1 MPTPWMLGN
10 TGPMA
15 DESRLRGRAS
25 GLTDRRGECG
35 VLDQLINTVRAGG
48 SGVLV
53 VRGEPGVGKSA
64 LLDYLVGHAAGCRVV
79 RAAGVQSE
87 MELAFAGLHQLL
99 APVLDRA
106 DRLPVPQRDAL
117 RTAFGLSAGPVPDRF
132 LVGLAVLGLVSEV
145 AGERP
150 LVCVVDDEQWLDRAS
165 VQALGFVA
173 RRLAADPVGL
183 VFAVRVAGG
192 ELAGLPELA
201 VAGLR
206 AEDARVLLD
215 SVLAGPVDAR
225 VRDLIVA
232 ETRGNPL
239 ALLELPRG
247 LPPAELAGGFG
258 LPGAVSLP
266 GRIEDSF
273 RRQLEGL
280 PEETRRLLALAAADP
295 SGDPLLV
302 WRAAGRLGIAVAA
315 GTPAVGAG
323 LVEFG
328 GRVRFR
334 HPLAR
339 SAAYRSAPVQQR
351 QEVHGA
357 LAAATDPAADPDRRA
372 WHRAQAAPGPDEDV
386 AAELEQSAGRA
397 QDRGGLAAAAAFLE
411 RAALL
416 TPGPVRRAQ
425 RLLAA
430 ARGNRDAGELD
441 AALELLVVVEA
452 GPLDGLQAAEVERLR
467 GLIAAD
473 QGRGSD
479 AARLLLRAARLLE
492 PLDAA
497 LARETHLEAL
507 WAAAAAGDLGRPG
520 GVRQAAEAARDAPP
534 GPGPPRAVDVV
545 LDALALRLTEGHAAA
560 AAALTRALEVLV
572 TLDVGAGETRR
583 RLWLA
588 GGRASITFALELW
601 DFDSWH
607 ALAAHQVQVARD
619 MGALVQLQLAISNLG
634 VHQLVA
640 GELTATGRLIEEDRL
655 IAEATGNP
663 PVGYAAMMLAAWQG
677 REQEAA
683 ELIEATVQL
692 ATESGM
698 GVLTGLA
705 ACASAVLD
713 NGLGRYD
720 AARDAAQ
727 SAFERDHLGFG
738 HLVVPELAEAAART
752 GDVAAVRAALDWLSE
767 RTRVTPTAWVLGI
780 EALVR
785 ALLSDGQAADRF
797 YRESIERLGRTRVR
811 AELARS
817 HLLYGEWLRRQGRRT
832 DAREQLRTALR
843 MLDAMGMVAFA
854 ERARSELL
862 ATGET
867 ARKRT
872 VPAARTRTGGASEA
886 LTAQE
891 AQVARLARDGLSNP
905 EIGARLFISPRTAK
919 YHLSNVFTKLGIS
932 SRSRLDRVL
941 PADPDTAGPR

>member
-1 MPTPWMLGN
+1 
-10 TGPMA
+10 
-15 DESRLRGRAS
+15 
-25 GLTDRRGECG
+25 
-35 VLDQLINTVRAGG
+35 
-48 SGVLV
+48 
-53 VRGEPGVGKSA
+53 
-64 LLDYLVGHAAGCRVV
+64 
-79 RAAGVQSE
+79 
-87 MELAFAGLHQLL
+87 
-99 APVLDRA
+99 
-106 DRLPVPQRDAL
+106 
-117 RTAFGLSAGPVPDRF
+117 
-132 LVGLAVLGLVSEV
+132 
-145 AGERP
+145 
-150 LVCVVDDEQWLDRAS
+150 
-165 VQALGFVA
+165 
-173 RRLAADPVGL
+173 
-183 VFAVRVAGG
+183 
-192 ELAGLPELA
+192 
-201 VAGLR
+201 
-206 AEDARVLLD
+206 
-215 SVLAGPVDAR
+215 
-225 VRDLIVA
+225 
-232 ETRGNPL
+232 
-239 ALLELPRG
+239 
-247 LPPAELAGGFG
+247 
-258 LPGAVSLP
+258 
-266 GRIEDSF
+266 
-273 RRQLEGL
+273 
-280 PEETRRLLALAAADP
+280 
-295 SGDPLLV
+295 
-302 WRAAGRLGIAVAA
+302 
-315 GTPAVGAG
+315 
-323 LVEFG
+323 VEFG
-328 GRVRFR
+328 TRLRFR

-339 SAAYRSAPVQQR
+339 SAAYRSASLRDR

-357 LAAATDPAADPDRRA
+357 LAEVTDPAADPDRRA

-386 AAELEQSAGRA
+386 AAELERSAGRA
-397 QDRGGLAAAAAFLE
+397 QARGGLAAAAAFSE

-416 TPGPVRRAQ
+416 TPDPVRRAQ

-430 ARGNRDAGELD
+430 ARGKRDAGELD
-441 AALELLVVVEA
+441 AALGLLVVVEA

-467 GLIAAD
+467 GQIAAD
-473 QGRGSD
+473 QGHGSG

-497 LARETHLEAL
+497 LARETYLEAL

-640 GELTATGRLIEEDRL
+640 GELAATGRLIEEDRL

-663 PVGYAAMMLAAWQG
+663 PVAYPAMMLAAWQG

-692 ATESGM
+692 ATESGL

-752 GDVAAVRAALDWLSE
+752 GDMAAVRAALDWLSE
-767 RTRVTPTAWVLGI
+767 RTQVTPTAWVLGI

-832 DAREQLRTALR
+832 DAREQLRAALR
-843 MLDAMGMVAFA
+843 MLDAMGIAAFA
-854 ERARSELL
+854 ERARSELR

-872 VPAARTRTGGASEA
+872 APAARAAGASDG

-891 AQVARLARDGLSNP
+891 TQVARLARDGLSNP

-919 YHLSNVFTKLGIS
+919 YHLSSVFTKLGIS
-932 SRSRLDRVL
+932 SRSQLDRVL
-941 PADPDTAGPR
+941 PADPNTAGPR